1 MIIVNCSFNSWM
13 NFFPSNLF
21 FPITSIIDTFLAS
34 KREWKQGE
42 ACFMRSSALPHSS
55 AVPSFTNERKVCSL
69 FATERHPSFWLKNS
83 LISFQTHRDGIQHA
97 GLSKNKLYSVGEYIS
112 YIVLCDGMPGIIAL
126 LFMIDHKQFITVC
139 SFILSRCAILSWDH
153 WQPHVMMGY
162 ETKVWFQPSQPW
174 LRLDLED
181 VCILS
186 DNYAFSF
193 LK

>member
-126 LFMIDHKQFITVC
+126 LFMIDHKRFITVC
-139 SFILSRCAILSWDH
+139 SFLLSRCAILSWDH
-153 WQPHVMMGY
+153 W
-162 ETKVWFQPSQPW
+162 
-174 LRLDLED
+174 
-181 VCILS
+181 
-186 DNYAFSF
+186 
-193 LK
+193 